1 MQMLLLLNFNYQSVF
16 KKSCNKY
23 GLQNMYIAAFFATRL
38 NESIAMTYI
47 FFMGTFLFV
56 FTDKLGL

>member
-1 MQMLLLLNFNYQSVF
+1 MY
-16 KKSCNKY
+16 
-23 GLQNMYIAAFFATRL
+23 YIAFFFARL
-38 NESIAMTYI
+38 NDSVAMTYI

>member
-1 MQMLLLLNFNYQSVF
+1 
-16 KKSCNKY
+16 
-23 GLQNMYIAAFFATRL
+23 MYIAAFFATRL